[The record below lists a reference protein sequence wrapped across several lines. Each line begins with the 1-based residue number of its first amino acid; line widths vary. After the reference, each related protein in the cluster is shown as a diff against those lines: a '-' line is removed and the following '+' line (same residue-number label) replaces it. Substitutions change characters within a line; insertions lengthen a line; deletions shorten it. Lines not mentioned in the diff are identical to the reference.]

1 MTVFIQGA
9 ALALVGVVLC
19 VVLKER
25 SSHTA
30 LLLGI
35 AVCCMLL
42 AAAVELLS
50 PVVELFSKLQELC
63 LVDEQIV
70 STVVKIVAVG
80 LLGEFAALICADGG
94 SAAMDK
100 AVRFLTSAAA
110 LWLAVPLMNAL
121 LELIQRITGEL

>member
-25 SSHTA
+25 SSHAA

-42 AAAVELLS
+42 AAAVEFLS

-121 LELIQRITGEL
+121 LELIQRIAGEL